1 MTSKLNKE
9 SILYTVLFSL
19 VATFVLVLPLTI
31 ANELT
36 KKQVEQN
43 TRVSDS
49 LSILQS
55 MGLPA
60 DKTKPLE
67 LIATYDGLQKFKKV
81 DGKLVPV
88 TNAEVEAARKAK
100 NPIQPLYFKSEVAGA
115 IVWAGAFTG
124 PGLWGNV
131 TLALGFDQ
139 PIERIVG
146 YAPVAQVETPGL
158 GARIADQ
165 WFIDQFPG
173 QKVPT
178 SGVFKF
184 VAGSGTGDPNKD
196 NDTIDGVTGATVTTT
211 AVRDILNAAV
221 AEMKTLT
228 GGAP

>member
-1 MTSKLNKE
+1 VNKD
-9 SILYTVLFSL
+9 SLVYTVVFSL
-19 VATFVLVLPLTI
+19 VITFILVLPLTV

-36 KKQVEQN
+36 KAQVEQN

-67 LIATYDGLQKFKKV
+67 LIATYDALAKFKKV

-100 NPIQPLYFKSEVAGA
+100 SPIQPLYFKGTGPTGT
-115 IVWAGAFTG
+115 IWGGAFTG

-131 TLALGFDQ
+131 TLALGFDEK
-139 PIERIVG
+139 IERMVG
-146 YAPVAQVETPGL
+146 YSPVAQVETPGL

-165 WFIDQFPG
+165 WFINQFPG
-173 QKVPT
+173 QKVPA

-184 VAGSGTGDPNKD
+184 VAGSGTGDLNKD
-196 NDTIDGVTGATVTTT
+196 NDTVDGVTGATITTN

-228 GGAP
+228 AGGAQ